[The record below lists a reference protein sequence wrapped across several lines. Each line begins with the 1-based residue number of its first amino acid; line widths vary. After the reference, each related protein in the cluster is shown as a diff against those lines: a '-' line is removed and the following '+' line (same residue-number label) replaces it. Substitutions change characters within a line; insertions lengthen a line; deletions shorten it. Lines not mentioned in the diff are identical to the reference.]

1 MSKLLSSLLL
11 GGYSFLILPA
21 IIVFIAALIDRPQNP
36 EQPSRKRMLVYLSL
50 SALLLA
56 LLGLLIWFNPN
67 GSEINSSLPAAGILI
82 VLAPMLAY
90 LLHHARE
97 FAGLWRW
104 DRVLVIVF
112 ALVFLA
118 LFILLWLADPIAF
131 TMTIVL
137 ALGIALAWN
146 LPRAGFALLEII
158 SLLTFATVILTTGGW
173 LYIPSV
179 EAPDA
184 SFMALQIFMVIA
196 MLITILMPAGL
207 LYAILRSSSPIKK
220 SHLIWSLVFIT
231 ILLAGMV
238 YQVVWDG
245 IWSSAHARAF
255 EDHLPFIQFMLSLAA
270 GIFLALTLRGWRRLV
285 GPLYFVLV
293 TAVAVVALSQG
304 WKLSAFEMT
313 ERRAAVVNDAIVS
326 YYQENGVYPDELSEL
341 SPRYVPYVFPPVVVR
356 TGGWCYQSGDE
367 FYRLG
372 YISGDFTYFDSDFRV
387 ETYAQAGDLPAGS
400 WVCDE
405 WRDRFQAKE
414 LSY

>member
-1 MSKLLSSLLL
+1 MSKLLSTLLL

-21 IIVFIAALIDRPQNP
+21 IIVFIAALIDRSQDP
-36 EQPSRKRMLVYLSL
+36 EQPSRKRLLVYLSL

-56 LLGLLIWFNPN
+56 VLGLLIWFNPY
-67 GSEINSSLPAAGILI
+67 GSEISSSLPAYGVLI

-97 FAGLWRW
+97 FGGLWRW
-104 DRVLVIVF
+104 DRVLVIVCS
-112 ALVFLA
+112 LVFLA
-118 LFILLWLADPIAF
+118 LFLLLWFADPVAL
-131 TMTIVL
+131 TMLIVL

-146 LPRAGFALLEII
+146 LPRAGFVTLGII

-173 LYIPSV
+173 LYIPGV
-179 EAPDA
+179 DAPGA
-184 SFMALQIFMVIA
+184 SLIALRTFTIIA
-196 MLITILMPAGL
+196 MLITVLMPAGL
-207 LYAILRSSSPIKK
+207 LYAILRSSSSIKK
-220 SHLIWSLVFIT
+220 SHILWNLVFIG
-231 ILLAGMV
+231 ILLTGMA
-238 YQVVWDG
+238 YQAAWDG

-270 GIFLALTLRGWRRLV
+270 GIFLALTLRGWRRWV

-304 WKLSAFEMT
+304 WKLSAFKMT
-313 ERRAAVVNDAIVS
+313 EHRASSVNAAIES
-326 YYQENGVYPDELSEL
+326 YYQENRIYPDDLAEL
-341 SPRYVPYVFPPVVVR
+341 SPRYLPVILPPVVVR
-356 TGGWCYQSGDE
+356 TGGWCYQSGEE

-387 ETYAQAGDLPAGS
+387 ETYAQAGDLPASG

-405 WRDRFQAKE
+405 WRDRFQAQE

>member
-179 EAPDA
+179 EAPGA
-184 SFMALQIFMVIA
+184 SFTALQIFMVIA

-313 ERRAAVVNDAIVS
+313 ERRAAVVNDAVVS

-400 WVCDE
+400 WACDE